1 MPRKPKS
8 ESETALAPTLRGAG
22 AVDAALV
29 DEAVRQVNRL
39 YAAKGVETA
48 RVIGEYLVGAFF
60 GGDPGSFTARE
71 KGHASFRALEAR
83 DDLGPSYTFLWYSVR
98 FLPQLRAL
106 PADVA
111 DALPMSHHRL
121 LIHVKDED
129 QKAKLAQ
136 KAVTKDLSKREL
148 EDEIRKLRE
157 KGRDGKR
164 RGRPAL
170 PSFVKAFNRIQNVA
184 QAMDGGSL
192 DESDVLNFGVPE
204 AQKYLAEVETTL
216 AKLGQVREQLA
227 ARVAALGPRA

>member
-1 MPRKPKS
+1 MPKKPKS
-8 ESETALAPTLRGAG
+8 EPQTALAPSLRGEG
-22 AVDAALV
+22 AIDEPLV

-136 KAVTKDLSKREL
+136 QAVTKDLSKREL

-157 KGRDGKR
+157 RTSEGAT
-164 RGRPAL
+164 RGRKAL
-170 PSFVKAFNRIQNVA
+170 PAFVKAFNGIKKITKTL
-184 QAMDGGSL
+184 DGGAL
-192 DESDVLNFGVPE
+192 DDTAVLNYGLEE
-204 AQKYLAEVETTL
+204 AQKYLADVESTL
-216 AKLGQVREQLA
+216 AKLGQVRESLA
-227 ARVAALGPRA
+227 ARVAALAPRT